1 MSERRVNVRL
11 QAIGADGVKRELAD
25 VGASGKA
32 SLSQIGDGAKE
43 AGEGMQRAGDGASRF
58 DRAMRNGTTRAIAQQ
73 LNQVAQSGMASGNWL
88 QALAIQ
94 IPDIMLSF
102 GALGAVAG
110 AAAGLVLPFVANLIT
125 GGDKAEE
132 MKDALKELEKG
143 IKDYQG
149 AVELAISPTDQL
161 GERFG
166 SLAERMRPLLQD
178 MATNKRLDLADDLR
192 NVIEPITEG
201 LEEAAGQLEVVQ
213 QGILSE
219 GFDLN
224 QNLLGNVPREFRSIT
239 AAIEESMRALEKAP
253 NVNAQLDAAERL
265 RTAYIA
271 AADAVG
277 GRDKGER
284 ERIAQLD
291 ELVLALA
298 GVIAQD
304 EALAAAATESA
315 DAQQRAADAAAAAS
329 KTLATGT
336 TAEESAKILADAT
349 AAGEAAVATS
359 DSMERLRES
368 AAAAQAELAQAVSDA
383 QTMQD
388 TASAVAA
395 VKESW
400 AEFQSIVGTDL
411 TSMTGP
417 FIAGMAEM
425 TGAAEDAAEA
435 IPAAISRAVQE
446 VAGLSDAARAAGAAI
461 GRNIAEGAA
470 EGIDGQRGRL
480 VERARAMSQA
490 VKDAVTTDLQIQS
503 PSRVMRGY
511 GQNVAEG
518 LALGID
524 DKSTLAAE
532 AAADMGEQVK
542 TGWAAAVEGLESY
555 AADAMDLG
563 ANIGDGI
570 VGAFR
575 SAENALAQFVQ
586 TGKMDIKGLVSSII
600 ADFAQIGAKRFIFGP
615 LSNLLGGIMGGIGGG
630 YTGATVMHSG
640 GMVGSGGSMRS
651 VPSSLFAGAQRFH
664 SGGWPGLAS
673 DEVPAIL
680 QRGERVLSRREVA
693 AGGGGVNVTIQTP
706 DPRSFQSS
714 RAQIA
719 ADLARAVGA
728 GRRGI

>member
-11 QAIGADGVKRELAD
+11 QAIGADGVKRDLAD

-58 DRAMRNGTTRAIAQQ
+58 DRAMRNGTTRNIAQQ

-94 IPDIMLSF
+94 IPDVMLSF
-102 GALGAVAG
+102 GALGGVAG
-110 AAAGLVLPFVANLIT
+110 AAAGLLLPFVANLIT

-178 MATNKRLDLADDLR
+178 MAANKRLDLADDLR

-239 AAIEESMRALEKAP
+239 AAIEESMRALEQAP

-277 GRDKGER
+277 GRDTDER
-284 ERIAQLD
+284 ERIDQLD
-291 ELVLALA
+291 QLVLALA

-304 EALAAAATESA
+304 EALAAAANESA

-329 KTLATGT
+329 ETLAKGT

-359 DSMERLRES
+359 DSMQRMRES

-388 TASAVAA
+388 TAAAVAA

-435 IPAAISRAVQE
+435 IPASISRAVQE
-446 VAGLSDAARAAGAAI
+446 VAGLSDAARSAGAAI

-555 AADAMDLG
+555 ATDAMDLG

-640 GMVGSGGSMRS
+640 GMVGSGGTTRS